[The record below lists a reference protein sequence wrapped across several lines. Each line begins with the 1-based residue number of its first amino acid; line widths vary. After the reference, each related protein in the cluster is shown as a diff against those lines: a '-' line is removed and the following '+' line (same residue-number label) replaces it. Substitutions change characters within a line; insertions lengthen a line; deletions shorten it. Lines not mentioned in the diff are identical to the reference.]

1 MKNITMLNG
10 ESHLQGW
17 LVEQAI
23 NDDFYYGYLGKV
35 AFSSSNLK
43 KLLDSPRTYY
53 NLMQYGD
60 ENNSQALRDG
70 RLIHTMVLEPE
81 KIDELIFID
90 VISKNTKIW
99 KEAKEKYPA
108 HLLYTNKE
116 RRSAERL
123 ADALFKNQQAVE
135 LLRGAQFEVPA
146 VDYIDGYPFRGIL

>member
-70 RLIHTMVLEPE
+70 RL
-81 KIDELIFID
+81 
-90 VISKNTKIW
+90 NT
-99 KEAKEKYPA
+99 
-108 HLLYTNKE
+108 HNG
-116 RRSAERL
+116 
-123 ADALFKNQQAVE
+123 
-135 LLRGAQFEVPA
+135 LRTRE
-146 VDYIDGYPFRGIL
+146 D